1 MTTSFVS
8 AGQAAPH
15 PRMYS
20 MAEVAA
26 MFGRR
31 PRTIR
36 SWIARG
42 LLNTVKIGNA
52 VFIPQAQVDALMG
65 IPGPSDQLPT
75 EASKMSVNS
84 GHYSKFQENIQVI

>member
-1 MTTSFVS
+1 
-8 AGQAAPH
+8 
-15 PRMYS
+15 MYS